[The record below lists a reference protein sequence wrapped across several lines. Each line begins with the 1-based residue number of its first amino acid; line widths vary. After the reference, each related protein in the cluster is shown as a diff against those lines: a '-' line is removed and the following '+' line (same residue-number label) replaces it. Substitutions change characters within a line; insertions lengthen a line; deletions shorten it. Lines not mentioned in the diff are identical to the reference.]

1 MYTTA
6 IAVHAAQLEASVGKV
21 KNGLSNISA
30 KILTVSQLNF
40 YVKSILDSDQ
50 RLNYVFL
57 CGEISNLT
65 DHYRSGHIYL
75 SLKDNKSVIRAVMF
89 AGNARNLK
97 FKPMEGMKVICRGRV
112 TLYEATGQYQY
123 YIEDMQPDGIGALYQ
138 AYEQLKEKLQS
149 NGLFDESHKKPIPY
163 CPKTIGVI
171 TSPTGAAVQDIK
183 NILTRRF
190 PSVNIVLCPV
200 LVQGDNAVP
209 QLVDAVNKLNE
220 YDLCDTIIIGR
231 GGGSIEDLWAFNDEN
246 LAYAIYNSHI
256 PVISAVGHETDFTI
270 CDFVSD
276 LRAPTPSAGAEL
288 AVPDRNE
295 ILQNLDAQR
304 QYLSSLMDKKLI
316 ENNNIVSEMTTKL
329 LSLSPDDKIAKLYK
343 DLDFLSQ
350 KYENNSNRIF
360 QNTANKIELLATKLE
375 SLNPVSILKRGYSVV
390 TNNDKTVTS
399 VKDVKNGD
407 TLAINVTDGKII
419 SKVIGE

>member
-1 MYTTA
+1 MQL
-6 IAVHAAQLEASVGKV
+6 VFHALHIEDGKMLPV
-21 KNGLSNISA
+21 EP

-40 YVKSILDSDQ
+40 YVKSVLDSDP

-149 NGLFDESHKKPIPY
+149 KGLFDQSHKKPIPY

-190 PSVNIVLCPV
+190 PSVNIILCPV

-209 QLVDAVNKLNE
+209 QLIDAVNKLNE

-329 LSLSPDDKIAKLYK
+329 LSLSPDDKIAKLYN

-375 SLNPVSILKRGYSVV
+375 SLNPVSTLKRGYSVV

>member
-1 MYTTA
+1 M
-6 IAVHAAQLEASVGKV
+6 QLVFLALHIEDGKMLPV
-21 KNGLSNISA
+21 EP

-75 SLKDNKSVIRAVMF
+75 SLKDNKSVIHAVMF

-149 NGLFDESHKKPIPY
+149 KGLFDESHKKPIPY

-209 QLVDAVNKLNE
+209 QLIDAVNKLNE

-316 ENNNIVSEMTTKL
+316 ENNNVVSEMTTKL
-329 LSLSPDDKIAKLYK
+329 LSLSPDDKIAKLYN
-343 DLDFLSQ
+343 DLDFISQ

>member
-1 MYTTA
+1 MLP
-6 IAVHAAQLEASVGKV
+6 VEP
-21 KNGLSNISA
+21 

-40 YVKSILDSDQ
+40 YVKSVLDSDP

-149 NGLFDESHKKPIPY
+149 KGLFDESHKKPILY

-190 PSVNIVLCPV
+190 PSVNIILCPV

-316 ENNNIVSEMTTKL
+316 ENNNIISEMTTKL
-329 LSLSPDDKIAKLYK
+329 MSLSPDDKIAKLYN

-375 SLNPVSILKRGYSVV
+375 SLNPVSTLKRGYSVV

>member
-1 MYTTA
+1 MLP
-6 IAVHAAQLEASVGKV
+6 VEP
-21 KNGLSNISA
+21 

-149 NGLFDESHKKPIPY
+149 KGLFDESHKKPIPY

-190 PSVNIVLCPV
+190 PSVNIILCPV
-200 LVQGDNAVP
+200 LVQGENAVP
-209 QLVDAVNKLNE
+209 QLIDAVNKLNE

-316 ENNNIVSEMTTKL
+316 ENNNVVSEMTTKL
-329 LSLSPDDKIAKLYK
+329 LSLSPDDKIAKLYN

>member
-1 MYTTA
+1 M
-6 IAVHAAQLEASVGKV
+6 QLVFLALHIEDGKMLPV
-21 KNGLSNISA
+21 EP

-40 YVKSILDSDQ
+40 YVKSILDSDP

-89 AGNARNLK
+89 AGNAHNLK
-97 FKPMEGMKVICRGRV
+97 FKPMEGMKVICLGRV

-149 NGLFDESHKKPIPY
+149 KGLFDESHKKPIPY

-209 QLVDAVNKLNE
+209 QLIDAVNKLNE

-316 ENNNIVSEMTTKL
+316 ENKNIVSEMTTKL
-329 LSLSPDDKIAKLYK
+329 LSLSPDDKIAKLYN

-360 QNTANKIELLATKLE
+360 HNTANKIELLATKLE
-375 SLNPVSILKRGYSVV
+375 SLNPVSTLKRGYSVV

>member
-1 MYTTA
+1 MQL
-6 IAVHAAQLEASVGKV
+6 VFHALHIEDGKMLPV
-21 KNGLSNISA
+21 EP

-40 YVKSILDSDQ
+40 YVKSILDSDP

-149 NGLFDESHKKPIPY
+149 KGLFDESHKKPIPY

-190 PSVNIVLCPV
+190 PSVNIILCPV
-200 LVQGDNAVP
+200 LVQGDNAAP
-209 QLVDAVNKLNE
+209 QLIDAVNKLNE

-329 LSLSPDDKIAKLYK
+329 LSLSPDDKIAKLYN

>member
-1 MYTTA
+1 MLP
-6 IAVHAAQLEASVGKV
+6 VEP
-21 KNGLSNISA
+21 

-40 YVKSILDSDQ
+40 YVKSVLDSDT

-149 NGLFDESHKKPIPY
+149 KGLFDQSHKKPIPY

-183 NILTRRF
+183 NILIRRF
-190 PSVNIVLCPV
+190 PSVNIILCPV
-200 LVQGDNAVP
+200 LVQGDNAAP
-209 QLVDAVNKLNE
+209 QLIDAVNKLNE

-316 ENNNIVSEMTTKL
+316 ENNNVVSEMTTKL
-329 LSLSPDDKIAKLYK
+329 LSLSPDDKIAKLYN

-360 QNTANKIELLATKLE
+360 QNTSNKIELLATKLE
-375 SLNPVSILKRGYSVV
+375 SLNPVSTLKRGYSVV

>member
-1 MYTTA
+1 MLP
-6 IAVHAAQLEASVGKV
+6 VEP
-21 KNGLSNISA
+21 

-40 YVKSILDSDQ
+40 YVKSILDSDP

-149 NGLFDESHKKPIPY
+149 KGLFDESHKKPIPY

-190 PSVNIVLCPV
+190 PSVNIILCPV
-200 LVQGDNAVP
+200 LVQGDNAAP
-209 QLVDAVNKLNE
+209 QLIDAVNKLNE

-329 LSLSPDDKIAKLYK
+329 LSLSPDDKIAKLYN

>member
-1 MYTTA
+1 MLP
-6 IAVHAAQLEASVGKV
+6 VEP
-21 KNGLSNISA
+21 

-40 YVKSILDSDQ
+40 YVKSFLDSDP

-149 NGLFDESHKKPIPY
+149 KGLFDESHKKTIPY

-190 PSVNIVLCPV
+190 PSVNIILCPV
-200 LVQGDNAVP
+200 LVQGDNAAP
-209 QLVDAVNKLNE
+209 QLIDAVNKLNE

-316 ENNNIVSEMTTKL
+316 ENNNVVSEMTTKL
-329 LSLSPDDKIAKLYK
+329 LSLSPDDKIAKLYN

-350 KYENNSNRIF
+350 KYENISNRIF

>member
-1 MYTTA
+1 MLP
-6 IAVHAAQLEASVGKV
+6 VEP
-21 KNGLSNISA
+21 

-40 YVKSILDSDQ
+40 YVKSVLDSDP

-149 NGLFDESHKKPIPY
+149 KGLFDESHKKPIPY

-209 QLVDAVNKLNE
+209 QLIDAVNKLNE

-316 ENNNIVSEMTTKL
+316 ENKNIVSEMTTKL
-329 LSLSPDDKIAKLYK
+329 LSLSPDDKIAKLYN

-375 SLNPVSILKRGYSVV
+375 SLNPVSTLKRGYSVV

-407 TLAINVTDGKII
+407 TLAISVTDGKII

>member
-1 MYTTA
+1 MLP
-6 IAVHAAQLEASVGKV
+6 VEP
-21 KNGLSNISA
+21 

-40 YVKSILDSDQ
+40 YVKSVLDSDP

-149 NGLFDESHKKPIPY
+149 KGLFDESHKKPIPY

-329 LSLSPDDKIAKLYK
+329 LSLSPDDKIAKLYN

-375 SLNPVSILKRGYSVV
+375 SLNPVSTLKRGYSVV

>member
-1 MYTTA
+1 MQL
-6 IAVHAAQLEASVGKV
+6 VFHALHIEDGKMLPV
-21 KNGLSNISA
+21 ES

-40 YVKSILDSDQ
+40 YVKSILDSDP

-149 NGLFDESHKKPIPY
+149 KGLFDESHKKPIPY

-209 QLVDAVNKLNE
+209 QLIDAVNKLNE

-304 QYLSSLMDKKLI
+304 QYLSSLMDKRLI

-329 LSLSPDDKIAKLYK
+329 LSLSPDDKIAKLYN

-375 SLNPVSILKRGYSVV
+375 SLNPVSTLKRGYSVV

>member
-1 MYTTA
+1 MLP
-6 IAVHAAQLEASVGKV
+6 VEP
-21 KNGLSNISA
+21 

-40 YVKSILDSDQ
+40 YVKSVLDSDP

-97 FKPMEGMKVICRGRV
+97 FKPMDGMKVICRGRV

-149 NGLFDESHKKPIPY
+149 KGLFDQSHKKPIPY

-200 LVQGDNAVP
+200 LVQGDNAAP
-209 QLVDAVNKLNE
+209 QLIDAVNKLNE

-329 LSLSPDDKIAKLYK
+329 LSLSPDDKIAKLYN

>member
-1 MYTTA
+1 M
-6 IAVHAAQLEASVGKV
+6 QLVFLALHIEDGKMLPV
-21 KNGLSNISA
+21 EP

-40 YVKSILDSDQ
+40 YVKSVLDSDP

-149 NGLFDESHKKPIPY
+149 KGLFDESHKKPIPY

-190 PSVNIVLCPV
+190 PSVNIILCPV
-200 LVQGDNAVP
+200 LVQGDNAAP

-329 LSLSPDDKIAKLYK
+329 LSLSPDDKIAKLYN

-360 QNTANKIELLATKLE
+360 QNTTNKIELLATKLE
-375 SLNPVSILKRGYSVV
+375 SLNPISTLKRGYSVV

>member
-1 MYTTA
+1 MQL
-6 IAVHAAQLEASVGKV
+6 VFHALHIEDEKMLPVEP
-21 KNGLSNISA
+21 

-149 NGLFDESHKKPIPY
+149 KGLFDESHKKPIPY

-304 QYLSSLMDKKLI
+304 QYLSSLMDKRLI

-329 LSLSPDDKIAKLYK
+329 LSLSPDDKIAKLYN

-407 TLAINVTDGKII
+407 TLAINITDGKII

>member
-1 MYTTA
+1 MLP
-6 IAVHAAQLEASVGKV
+6 VEP
-21 KNGLSNISA
+21 

-40 YVKSILDSDQ
+40 YVKSVLDSDP

-149 NGLFDESHKKPIPY
+149 KGLFDQSHKKPIPY

-190 PSVNIVLCPV
+190 PSVNIILCPV

-209 QLVDAVNKLNE
+209 QLIDAVNKLNE

-304 QYLSSLMDKKLI
+304 QYLSSLMDRKLI
-316 ENNNIVSEMTTKL
+316 ENNNVVSEMTTKL
-329 LSLSPDDKIAKLYK
+329 LSLSPDDKIAKLYNE
-343 DLDFLSQ
+343 LDFLSQ

-390 TNNDKTVTS
+390 RNNDKTVTS

>member
-1 MYTTA
+1 MQL
-6 IAVHAAQLEASVGKV
+6 VFHALHIEDGKMLPV
-21 KNGLSNISA
+21 EP

-40 YVKSILDSDQ
+40 YVKSVLDSDP

-149 NGLFDESHKKPIPY
+149 KGLFDQSNKKPIPY

-190 PSVNIVLCPV
+190 PSVNIILCPV

-209 QLVDAVNKLNE
+209 QLIDAVNKLNE

-316 ENNNIVSEMTTKL
+316 ENNNVVSELTTKL
-329 LSLSPDDKIAKLYK
+329 LSLSPDDKIAKLYN

-360 QNTANKIELLATKLE
+360 QNTSNKIELLATKLE
-375 SLNPVSILKRGYSVV
+375 SLNPVSTLKRGYSVV

>member
-1 MYTTA
+1 MQL
-6 IAVHAAQLEASVGKV
+6 VFHALHIEDGKMLPV
-21 KNGLSNISA
+21 EP

-40 YVKSILDSDQ
+40 YVKSVLDSDP

-149 NGLFDESHKKPIPY
+149 KGLFDESHKKPIPY

-190 PSVNIVLCPV
+190 PSVNIILCPV
-200 LVQGDNAVP
+200 LVQGDNAAP

-316 ENNNIVSEMTTKL
+316 ENNNVVSEMTTKL
-329 LSLSPDDKIAKLYK
+329 LSLSPDDKIAKLYN

-360 QNTANKIELLATKLE
+360 QNTSNKIELLATKLE
-375 SLNPVSILKRGYSVV
+375 SLNPVSTLNRGYSVV

>member
-1 MYTTA
+1 MLP
-6 IAVHAAQLEASVGKV
+6 VEP
-21 KNGLSNISA
+21 

-75 SLKDNKSVIRAVMF
+75 SLKDNKSVIRAVIF

-138 AYEQLKEKLQS
+138 AYEQLKENLQS
-149 NGLFDESHKKPIPY
+149 KGLFDQSHKKPIPY

-190 PSVNIVLCPV
+190 PSVNIILCPV
-200 LVQGDNAVP
+200 LVQGDNAAP
-209 QLVDAVNKLNE
+209 QLIDAVNKLNE

-246 LAYAIYNSHI
+246 LAYAIYNTHI

-316 ENNNIVSEMTTKL
+316 ENNNVVSEMTTKL
-329 LSLSPDDKIAKLYK
+329 LSLSPDDKIAKLYNE
-343 DLDFLSQ
+343 LDFLSQ

-399 VKDVKNGD
+399 VKNVKNGD

>member
-1 MYTTA
+1 MQL
-6 IAVHAAQLEASVGKV
+6 VFHALHIEDV
-21 KNGLSNISA
+21 KMLPVEP

-40 YVKSILDSDQ
+40 YVKSILDSDP

-149 NGLFDESHKKPIPY
+149 KGLFDESHKKPIPY

-209 QLVDAVNKLNE
+209 QLIDAVNKLNE

-316 ENNNIVSEMTTKL
+316 ENKNIISEMTTKL
-329 LSLSPDDKIAKLYK
+329 LSLSPDDKIAKLYN

-390 TNNDKTVTS
+390 SNNDKTVIS

>member
-1 MYTTA
+1 MLP
-6 IAVHAAQLEASVGKV
+6 VEP
-21 KNGLSNISA
+21 

-40 YVKSILDSDQ
+40 YVKSVLDSDS

-138 AYEQLKEKLQS
+138 AYEQLKEKLQLK
-149 NGLFDESHKKPIPY
+149 GLFDQSHKKPIPY

-190 PSVNIVLCPV
+190 PSVNIILCPV

-209 QLVDAVNKLNE
+209 QLIDAVNKLNE

-329 LSLSPDDKIAKLYK
+329 LSLSPDDKIAKLYN

-360 QNTANKIELLATKLE
+360 QNTSNKIELLATKLE
-375 SLNPVSILKRGYSVV
+375 SLNPVSTLKRGYSVV

>member
-1 MYTTA
+1 M
-6 IAVHAAQLEASVGKV
+6 QLVFLALHIEDGKMLPV
-21 KNGLSNISA
+21 EP

-97 FKPMEGMKVICRGRV
+97 FNPMEGMKVICRGRV

-149 NGLFDESHKKPIPY
+149 KGLFDQSHKKPIPY

-209 QLVDAVNKLNE
+209 QLIDAVNKLNE

-329 LSLSPDDKIAKLYK
+329 LSLSPDDKIAKLYN

-375 SLNPVSILKRGYSVV
+375 SLNPVSTLKRGYSVV